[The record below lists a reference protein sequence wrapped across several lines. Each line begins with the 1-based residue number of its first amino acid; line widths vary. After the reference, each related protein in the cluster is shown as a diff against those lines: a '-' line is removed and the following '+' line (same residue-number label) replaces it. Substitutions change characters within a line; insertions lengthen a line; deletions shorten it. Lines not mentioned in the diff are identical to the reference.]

1 MHRAVHASV
10 SVRLVVA
17 AVAASFVAALAPSPA
32 GAAPCWRPPVEA
44 PVADPFRPPAC
55 TWCAGNRGI
64 EYRVAPG
71 ATIRAAATG
80 EVTFSG
86 AVAGVRYLVVRSAD
100 GHRQTYGRLDASHFD
115 IGDRVVA
122 GTPVGT
128 AGGLSSGGSASG
140 ASSSGD
146 PAAGRSAAGDRDGT
160 FHFGVRL
167 GDTYVD
173 PAPLLG
179 RLVAPRRL
187 VPTTADRPRPAPA
200 VARCGTSLPDSRRA
214 PIASPRSIR
223 PDRPLSAAT
232 SH

>member
-1 MHRAVHASV
+1 VD
-10 SVRLVVA
+10 
-17 AVAASFVAALAPSPA
+17 
-32 GAAPCWRPPVEA
+32 A
-44 PVADPFRPPAC
+44 PVADPFRSPAC

-64 EYRVAPG
+64 EYRVAAG
-71 ATIRAAATG
+71 TTIRAAATG
-80 EVTFSG
+80 EVTFVG

-100 GHRQTYGRLDASHFD
+100 GHRQTYGRLDASGPVFGV
-115 IGDRVVA
+115 GDRIVA
-122 GTPVGT
+122 GSPVGT
-128 AGGLSSGGSASG
+128 AGGPAPGDRG
-140 ASSSGD
+140 AAGPAPGD
-146 PAAGRSAAGDRDGT
+146 RGADGPAAGDTGT

-200 VARCGTSLPDSRRA
+200 AARCGTSLPDSHTA

-223 PDRPLSAAT
+223 PDRPLFAAT

>member
-1 MHRAVHASV
+1 
-10 SVRLVVA
+10 
-17 AVAASFVAALAPSPA
+17 
-32 GAAPCWRPPVEA
+32 VEA

-71 ATIRAAATG
+71 TTIRAAATG

-100 GHRQTYGRLDASHFD
+100 GHRQTYGRLDASGSAFG

-128 AGGLSSGGSASG
+128 AGGPASGGSASG
-140 ASSSGD
+140 GSASSGSASGG
-146 PAAGRSAAGDRDGT
+146 PGSGGPAAGDRDGT

-179 RLVAPRRL
+179 RLISPRRL

-200 VARCGTSLPDSRRA
+200 TARCGTSLPDSRRA

-223 PDRPLSAAT
+223 PDRPLFAAT